1 MAYLDAMK
9 HRLLLYKLN
18 HTMLCVDISNIGLP
32 TEKIAD
38 EGETKMVPSIRF
50 RTWANVEKY
59 FLGLGTVRD
68 SLHATE
74 ESFRANGFA
83 VLTIT

>member
-1 MAYLDAMK
+1 MK
-9 HRLLLYKLN
+9 HRLLLYKLS
-18 HTMLCVDISNIGLP
+18 HTILCVDISSIGLP

-38 EGETKMVPSIRF
+38 ESETKMVPSVRF

-59 FLGLGTVRD
+59 FLGLGARRE
-68 SLHATE
+68 SLRTTE

>member
-1 MAYLDAMK
+1 MAYSDAMK

-18 HTMLCVDISNIGLP
+18 HTILCVDISSIGLP

-38 EGETKMVPSIRF
+38 ESETKMVPSVRF

-59 FLGLGTVRD
+59 FLGLGARRE
-68 SLHATE
+68 SLRTTE

>member
-1 MAYLDAMK
+1 
-9 HRLLLYKLN
+9 LYGLN
-18 HTMLCVDISNIGLP
+18 HTILCVDISSVGLP
-32 TEKIAD
+32 TEIIAD
-38 EGETKMVPSIRF
+38 EGELKMVPSIRF

-59 FLGLGTVRD
+59 LLGLETVRN
-68 SLHATE
+68 SLRATE